1 MNRFMRPY
9 IRLGLAAVLGATVIV
24 VPPASAQ
31 SSRISKLIEEPS
43 RLLLHSG
50 AQGYLGVLVG
60 DVDSESAPKLKLKE
74 VRGALITLI
83 DHDAP
88 AAQAGL
94 RVSDVVLEVNGQ
106 AVEGS
111 EQFGRMMREI
121 PPGRKVSL
129 VLSRDG
135 VAQTVVVQLADRKKM
150 ETDVWNKLGSG
161 NDVVTP
167 AQGMGI
173 LGNGGGGDA
182 PLPGGF
188 HMPFFGSSLK
198 VGAMVEPLTSQMA
211 EYLGV
216 PSGLMVKQ
224 VVRKSEAAAAG
235 FKAFDVIL
243 KVGTESITTVSDWD
257 RSLLA
262 NQGKTVQVT
271 ILRAKKQQTLTL
283 QVDSK
288 HKGEVDFPDA
298 FPSDNCP
305 LMALVD
311 PDMAQNFVLQFPV
324 DESAVQS
331 MREQAEALKDQLG
344 ALKGQV
350 GPMYIDPKQA
360 EEFRK
365 QAEQFRESFGGQV
378 FQIDP
383 QQLDKMKQQ
392 MEQFRQNFKP
402 ENFKFDE
409 NQLNQMKNQM
419 RLVRPE
425 DQQRWLQMEQ
435 QLRQQMDQL
444 RRQMEEEKAL
454 RFGDHV

>member
-31 SSRISKLIEEPS
+31 SSRISQIIEEPS

-60 DVDSESAPKLKLKE
+60 DVDSDSAPKLKLKE
-74 VRGALITLI
+74 TRGALITLI

-94 RVSDVVLEVNGQ
+94 RVNDVVLEVNGQ

-111 EQFGRMMREI
+111 EQFSRMMREI

-135 VAQTVVVQLADRKKM
+135 IAQTVVVQLADRKKM

-161 NDVVTP
+161 SDVVTQAP
-167 AQGMGI
+167 GMGI
-173 LGNGGGGDA
+173 LGNGGGDS

-243 KVGTESITTVSDWD
+243 KVGTESITTMSDWD

-298 FPSDNCP
+298 FPSENCP
-305 LMALVD
+305 LMALVN

-331 MREQAEALKDQLG
+331 MREQAEALKEQLG
-344 ALKGQV
+344 ALGQV
-350 GPMYIDPKQA
+350 GAMNIDPKQ
-360 EEFRK
+360 
-365 QAEQFRESFGGQV
+365 
-378 FQIDP
+378 
-383 QQLDKMKQQ
+383 
-392 MEQFRQNFKP
+392 
-402 ENFKFDE
+402 
-409 NQLNQMKNQM
+409 
-419 RLVRPE
+419 
-425 DQQRWLQMEQ
+425 
-435 QLRQQMDQL
+435 MD
-444 RRQMEEEKAL
+444 
-454 RFGDHV
+454 

>member
-1 MNRFMRPY
+1 
-9 IRLGLAAVLGATVIV
+9 
-24 VPPASAQ
+24 
-31 SSRISKLIEEPS
+31 
-43 RLLLHSG
+43 
-50 AQGYLGVLVG
+50 
-60 DVDSESAPKLKLKE
+60 
-74 VRGALITLI
+74 
-83 DHDAP
+83 
-88 AAQAGL
+88 
-94 RVSDVVLEVNGQ
+94 
-106 AVEGS
+106 
-111 EQFGRMMREI
+111 
-121 PPGRKVSL
+121 
-129 VLSRDG
+129 
-135 VAQTVVVQLADRKKM
+135 M
-150 ETDVWNKLGSG
+150 ENDVWNKLGSG
-161 NDVVTP
+161 SDVVTQAP
-167 AQGMGI
+167 GMGI

-243 KVGTESITTVSDWD
+243 KVGTESISTVSDWD

-288 HKGEVDFPDA
+288 HKGEVDFPEA
-298 FPSDNCP
+298 FPSDSCP
-305 LMALVD
+305 LMALLD
-311 PDMAQNFVLQFPV
+311 PGMAQNFVLQFPV

-331 MREQAEALKDQLG
+331 MREQAEALKDLAG
-344 ALKGQV
+344 SV
-350 GPMYIDPKQA
+350 YIDPKQA

-365 QAEQFRESFGGQV
+365 QAEQFRESFGGEV

-383 QQLDKMKQQ
+383 KQMDQLKQQ

-402 ENFKFDE
+402 EEFKFDE

-419 RLVRPE
+419 RLVGPE

-444 RRQMEEEKAL
+444 RRQMEEEKAHS
-454 RFGDHV
+454 FGDHV

>member
-31 SSRISKLIEEPS
+31 SSRISQIIEEPS

-60 DVDSESAPKLKLKE
+60 DVDSDSAPKLKLKE
-74 VRGALITLI
+74 TRGALITLI

-94 RVSDVVLEVNGQ
+94 RVNDVVLEVNGQ

-111 EQFGRMMREI
+111 EQFSRMMREI

-135 VAQTVVVQLADRKKM
+135 IAQTVVVQLADRKKM

-161 NDVVTP
+161 SDVVTQAP
-167 AQGMGI
+167 GMGI
-173 LGNGGGGDA
+173 LGTGGGGDS

-243 KVGTESITTVSDWD
+243 KVGTESITTMSDWD

-298 FPSDNCP
+298 FPSENCP
-305 LMALVD
+305 LMALVN

-331 MREQAEALKDQLG
+331 MREQAEALKEQLG
-344 ALKGQV
+344 ALGQV
-350 GPMYIDPKQA
+350 GAMNIDPKQM
-360 EEFRK
+360 
-365 QAEQFRESFGGQV
+365 
-378 FQIDP
+378 D
-383 QQLDKMKQQ
+383 QLKQQ
-392 MEQFRQNFKP
+392 MEQFGQDFKP

-409 NQLNQMKNQM
+409 NQFNQMKNQM
-419 RLVRPE
+419 QFVRPE
-425 DQQRWLQMEQ
+425 DQQRWLQLEQ

-444 RRQMEEEKAL
+444 KRQMEEEKAL
-454 RFGDHV
+454 GFGDHV